1 VVALAGRAGRRVT
14 PALWS
19 PVFLLAL
26 ALFVW
31 SPRPSPGGRRLDEL
45 RRPSGPTVPARSP
58 VLSSTGRRRAWAG
71 TAGLAAGLVVGGAAG
86 VILGIGVAVAVERV
100 MARQQPTELTAV
112 RAARMRDVPAA
123 CDLLAVALAAGLP
136 VGEALG
142 AVGAALPPPV
152 GPDLRQ
158 VASLYR
164 LGAEPRRVWGD
175 VPGELAAIGRVLVRA
190 GESGSSV
197 GPALRALAA
206 DGRADARA
214 ATETAVRRAGV
225 WVLAPLGLC
234 FLPAFLCLGVVPLVL
249 GIAGEVFG

>member
-1 VVALAGRAGRRVT
+1 M
-14 PALWS
+14 
-19 PVFLLAL
+19 
-26 ALFVW
+26 
-31 SPRPSPGGRRLDEL
+31 
-45 RRPSGPTVPARSP
+45 
-58 VLSSTGRRRAWAG
+58 
-71 TAGLAAGLVVGGAAG
+71 AGLAAGLVIGGAAG
-86 VILGIGVAVAVERV
+86 VIAGIVVAGVVERV
-100 MARQQPTELTAV
+100 LARQQPTEQTAV
-112 RAARMRDVPAA
+112 RAARMRDLPAA
-123 CDLLAVALAAGLP
+123 CDLLAVALVAGLP
-136 VGEALG
+136 VVEALS

-152 GPDLRQ
+152 GVDLRQ

-164 LGAEPRRVWGD
+164 LGAEPRQVWAE
-175 VPGELAAIGRVLVRA
+175 VPPELAAVGRVLVRA

-197 GPALRALAA
+197 GRALRALAA